1 MIKLRRLNVVILCSL
16 LGAVLG
22 LVLVANHG
30 YQHGQRQLLETK
42 YQLLRQTDQRRHLTA
57 AQLTHWQQQQQVQVV
72 RLNRKNNVTYCSAHL
87 PRQTGREILPGV
99 LQIQAR
105 TGQQGAVVLQIQQRD
120 YLSYV
125 GVIHGDTMILL
136 QHQHAIWQP
145 FWQRGVWLLIAT
157 LVVAGCLTSFIWWWC
172 YRPQR
177 SLRRIQQQMT
187 QIRRDQTT
195 PAVLLPP
202 DDPYYPLAKG
212 IRQLDQ
218 RFRRLEV
225 QAQAA
230 EANFN
235 RFVRHLPVGV
245 LLIDDRG
252 QVLQHNQVASDL
264 LQQSIPNAPHSY
276 LQDVQDPQLGQL
288 IHQAYLR
295 KKSQHQ
301 TLTLLQQQQVVD
313 ANAVWMPNE
322 AGPTAYRVALL
333 LYDMTEIHQLQQMQ
347 LDFVGNVSH
356 ELKTPVTA
364 ISGFSE
370 TLLAGAQDDPATRQ
384 QFLEII
390 DQESKRLAALIQD
403 ILALSRGERQFKAPQ
418 QLAVST
424 LIHQVQQPLMPQIT
438 AKKLVWTEHLW
449 ADLQVNTQ
457 RDLLEPIVKN
467 LLVNAIVYNR
477 EGGTVTVT
485 TAQQGS
491 TWTLQ
496 VADTGIGIKTAEQQ
510 RIFERFYRVDKA
522 RSRHQGGTGL
532 GLAIVQA
539 YVQRLGGK
547 IAVTSQY
554 GVGTTFTV
562 TLPI

>member
-1 MIKLRRLNVVILCSL
+1 MIKLWRLNLVILCGL
-16 LGAVLG
+16 LFVALGLALGA
-22 LVLVANHG
+22 NRG
-30 YQHGQRQLLETK
+30 YQHDQRQLLAAK
-42 YQLLRQTDQRRHLTA
+42 YQLLRQTEQRHRLTVP
-57 AQLTHWQQQQQVQVV
+57 QLTQWQQQQHVQVV
-72 RLNRKNNVTYCSAHL
+72 RLNHKNNVVYQNQQL
-87 PRQTGREILPGV
+87 PHQTGREVLPGV
-99 LQIQAR
+99 LQVQRQMDQHGVA
-105 TGQQGAVVLQIQQRD
+105 VLQIQQQD

-125 GVIHGDTMILL
+125 GVQQRDTLVVM
-136 QHQHAIWQP
+136 QQQQAVWQP
-145 FWQRGVWLLIAT
+145 FWQRGIWLVCGT
-157 LVVAGCLTSFIWWWC
+157 LLVAGCFTGVIWWWC

-177 SLRRIQQQMT
+177 SLQRIQQQMT
-187 QIRRDQTT
+187 QIRRNQTT

-202 DDPYYPLAKG
+202 QDPYYPLAKG

-218 RFRRLEV
+218 RFRRLEK

-230 EANFN
+230 EVNFN

-252 QVLQHNQVASDL
+252 QVLQHNQVANRL
-264 LQQSIPNAPHSY
+264 LQQTIAAQPHSY

-288 IHQAYLR
+288 IHQAYLQ

-322 AGPTAYRVALL
+322 AGPTAYRVAVL

-418 QLAVST
+418 QLDVSV
-424 LIHQVQQPLMPQIT
+424 LIHQVKQPLTPQIT
-438 AKKLVWTEHLW
+438 AKKLLWQEHLW
-449 ADLQVNTQ
+449 TGLQIQTQ
-457 RDLLEPIVKN
+457 RELLEPIVKN

-477 EGGTVTVT
+477 EGGHVTVT

-547 IAVTSQY
+547 ITVASQY

>member
-1 MIKLRRLNVVILCSL
+1 MVKLRRLNLVLLCSL
-16 LGAVLG
+16 LGIVLG
-22 LVLVANHG
+22 LTLLAN
-30 YQHGQRQLLETK
+30 QRDQQDQRQLLQTK
-42 YQLLRQTDQRRHLTA
+42 YQLLRQTQQHHALTRT
-57 AQLTHWQQQQQVQVV
+57 QLQQWQQQQHVQVI
-72 RLNRKNNVTYCSAHL
+72 RLDRKNNVLYRQANL
-87 PRQTGREILPGV
+87 PRQTDREILPGV
-99 LQIQAR
+99 LQIQAQAN
-105 TGQQGAVVLQIQQRD
+105 QQGAAVLQIQRQD
-120 YLSYV
+120 YLSYI
-125 GVIHGDTMILL
+125 GVQHGDTLILI
-136 QHQHAIWQP
+136 QPQQAIWQP
-145 FWQRGVWLLIAT
+145 FWQRGVWLVVGAL
-157 LVVAGCLTSFIWWWC
+157 LVAGCLTGVIWWWC

-177 SLRRIQQQMT
+177 SLQRIQQQMT

-202 DDPYYPLAKG
+202 DDPYYPLAQG
-212 IRQLDQ
+212 ISQLDQ

-245 LLIDDRG
+245 LLIDDHG

-264 LQQSIPNAPHSY
+264 LQQSIPAQPHAY

-301 TLTLLQQQQVVD
+301 TLTLQQQQVVD

-418 QLAVST
+418 QLDVTT
-424 LIHQVQQPLMPQIT
+424 LIQQVKQPLTPQIT
-438 AKKLVWTEHLW
+438 AKQLKWTDHLW
-449 ADLQVNTQ
+449 ANLHVKTQ
-457 RDLLEPIVKN
+457 RELLEPIVKN

-477 EGGTVTVT
+477 EGGQVTVT
-485 TAQQGS
+485 TTQQGS
-491 TWTLQ
+491 TWQLQ

-532 GLAIVQA
+532 GLAIVKA

-547 IAVTSQY
+547 ISVTSQY

-562 TLPI
+562 TLPL